1 MLNEVQHYMEMILK
15 KDPLEACSLDEV
27 QHQNNRHLIQA
38 TLPNTD
44 PHTDPHTH
52 TQVHTRTPM
61 MQLILN
67 Y

>member
-1 MLNEVQHYMEMILK
+1 MLN
-15 KDPLEACSLDEV
+15 EV